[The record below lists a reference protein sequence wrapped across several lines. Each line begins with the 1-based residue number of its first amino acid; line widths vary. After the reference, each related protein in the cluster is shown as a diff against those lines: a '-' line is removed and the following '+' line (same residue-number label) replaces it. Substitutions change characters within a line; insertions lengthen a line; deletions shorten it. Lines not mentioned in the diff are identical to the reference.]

1 MATINP
7 NMYLAATPQ
16 EAQQRQQ
23 AMQQVGQMGNV
34 IQGQQPYV
42 ANPHPVVFPTHG
54 TRPDFVTTHTPVYSS
69 VYSGATPE
77 QAHFGEVRASNP
89 HWGVVF
95 TPMPYNDWGPVINA
109 TAQRIAQGNNTP
121 VVRMEDVLNTMPR
134 LPQRAASTVVQK
146 SPTGNLDVKKET
158 TVSTPKEQRFHYN
171 GETRYWNPDY
181 RIQFGVPNTPTD
193 LNPMGAWG
201 NLQNFS
207 GYTVVPDGGL
217 DGRKAV
223 SFPLSTFTREL
234 TDLMERDPARAQQII
249 NWVSDKQ
256 GGGHIYSIDPYT
268 GTVVLN
274 DNRYGNGIYGVNNWL
289 SQNKFTATPTTV
301 PTPQE
306 YRFHFNGGGGT
317 DMTDIS
323 TSPLAQRF
331 PVQNKDVFAPVDMGP
346 FNTVPVR
353 IPTAL
358 DASIEAMKQR

>member
-1 MATINP
+1 MAVVINP
-7 NMYLAATPQ
+7 QFSVPGQDAV
-16 EAQQRQQ
+16 QRGSY
-23 AMQQVGQMGNV
+23 GQMGNV

-42 ANPHPVVFPTHG
+42 VNPHPVVFPTHG
-54 TRPDFVTTHTPVYSS
+54 TRQDFVTTHVPIQSGA
-69 VYSGATPE
+69 VYSGVPE
-77 QAHFGEVRASNP
+77 QAHFGAISSDNN
-89 HWGVVF
+89 HWGVVL
-95 TPMPYNDWGPVINA
+95 TPPQYEDWTPAINA
-109 TAQRIAQGNNTP
+109 FSQALAQGNSNRP
-121 VVRMEDVLNTMPR
+121 VVRMQDVVGMMPKPR
-134 LPQRAASTVVQK
+134 VPQRAASTVVQK